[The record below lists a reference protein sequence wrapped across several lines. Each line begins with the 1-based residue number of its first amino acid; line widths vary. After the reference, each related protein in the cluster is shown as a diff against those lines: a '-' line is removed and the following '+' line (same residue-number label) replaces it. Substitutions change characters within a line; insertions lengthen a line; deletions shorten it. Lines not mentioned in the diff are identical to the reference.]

1 MQNFI
6 PLAVLLL
13 ASFTL
18 AATQSDQPI
27 WLSPTNVNT
36 SEDLSEQF
44 PTLGVWTNISVGSGA
59 RGLAPLFLMDSKK
72 TLWIMF
78 GQVATT
84 DSTYDAMTVWNY
96 NPKTD
101 LYRWVSGPGNA
112 TTQLRNPGQLG
123 VPSPINF
130 PGGVRYTTGAIDH
143 NDNIWFMTTLSC
155 CELWMFN
162 TTSYLFTR
170 VFGPANGVNYGSTP
184 GQPGQDVS
192 PGHVMGA
199 CFAAD
204 SSNNL
209 WMIGGFSG
217 SYMLNRVW
225 RFNTSSL
232 LWTFIG
238 GNTTAGVNVNTV
250 WGRNAYFGARWVP
263 GCDIDESDRI
273 WIFGGYSIQQ
283 TVKNGFFNDVW
294 SFDTKTKEFQLE
306 FGSSTS
312 FRSGPAVVS
321 DDFNTGNHPPSKQYP
336 TLVDRK
342 DGTLI
347 MTGGWG
353 TLTSGVAPAADA
365 VLQND
370 VWLFNKTLKQ
380 WKLIYGDPTKDHLP
394 GNFTH
399 YRTPGSTMPGRYQQ
413 GRAKGMSLDG
423 DLFIV
428 GGVTGTVD
436 VPIFLN
442 DMWLIPFDQCASPT
456 SHKCSSDAQCIEEMI
471 GYSCQCNEGF
481 VGDGFECTAVVPPQ
495 APIAEQPV
503 STPNKTT
510 AASGKLTASLL
521 ILSLICLALMN

>member
-1 MQNFI
+1 LFFTKLTLLTTEAMQNI
-6 PLAVLLL
+6 VPLAVLLL
-13 ASFTL
+13 ASLTL

-36 SEDLSEQF
+36 SDF
-44 PTLGVWTNISVGSGA
+44 IN
-59 RGLAPLFLMDSKK
+59 
-72 TLWIMF
+72 WII
-78 GQVATT
+78 
-84 DSTYDAMTVWNY
+84 
-96 NPKTD
+96 K
-101 LYRWVSGPGNA
+101 L
-112 TTQLRNPGQLG
+112 
-123 VPSPINF
+123 
-130 PGGVRYTTGAIDH
+130 
-143 NDNIWFMTTLSC
+143 
-155 CELWMFN
+155 
-162 TTSYLFTR
+162 
-170 VFGPANGVNYGSTP
+170 
-184 GQPGQDVS
+184 
-192 PGHVMGA
+192 
-199 CFAAD
+199 
-204 SSNNL
+204 
-209 WMIGGFSG
+209 
-217 SYMLNRVW
+217 
-225 RFNTSSL
+225 TSSL

-238 GNTTAGVNVNTV
+238 GNTTAGVNVDTV

-380 WKLIYGDPTKDHLP
+380 WKLIDGDPTKDHLP

-413 GRAKGMSLDG
+413 GGAKGMSLDG

-471 GYSCQCNEGF
+471 GYSCSCNEGF
-481 VGDGFECTAVVPPQ
+481 VGDGFECTLPQPPSAVPPIESPLPVPESSV
-495 APIAEQPV
+495 PIALEPPGTDPLAPSSQ
-503 STPNKTT
+503 TPSVQSPSAPTR
-510 AASGKLTASLL
+510 APRSSIVASGANTIVASLTL
-521 ILSLICLALMN
+521 LE